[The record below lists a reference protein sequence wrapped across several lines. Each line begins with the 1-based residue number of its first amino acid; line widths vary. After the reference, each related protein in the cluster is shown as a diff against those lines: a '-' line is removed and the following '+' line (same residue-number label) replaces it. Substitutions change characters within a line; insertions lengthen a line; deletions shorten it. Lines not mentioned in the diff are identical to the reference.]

1 LVTHVSQLITLSNCN
16 WLFWYLSSCCFSH
29 DEVVTWMVHVG
40 RRQKRWYGMPQWK
53 DNFMYI
59 FVYCQMFFKVL
70 FDGSEFTSADGV
82 LRNIGKSS
90 IQYNNETISP
100 KVNWSIYYNV
110 TKINNYLQK
119 KFERCQLVFLFSEK
133 VWKVLNWCFW
143 LLDYVFHLALWK
155 SRIMKHNKKTIDI
168 WNMFEND

>member
-1 LVTHVSQLITLSNCN
+1 
-16 WLFWYLSSCCFSH
+16 
-29 DEVVTWMVHVG
+29 
-40 RRQKRWYGMPQWK
+40 
-53 DNFMYI
+53 MYI

-133 VWKVLNWCFW
+133 V
-143 LLDYVFHLALWK
+143 
-155 SRIMKHNKKTIDI
+155 
-168 WNMFEND
+168 